1 MITRSISVIQSAIQK
16 TEMVSEIIEESK
28 AGTMEATHC
37 RFLVRRL
44 KTKDPVACHFL

>member
-28 AGTMEATHC
+28 AGTMEVTNC
-37 RFLVRRL
+37 RSLVRRL
-44 KTKDPVACHFL
+44 KTKDTFACHFL

>member
-28 AGTMEATHC
+28 AGIMEVTNC
-37 RFLVRRL
+37 RSLVRRL
-44 KTKDPVACHFL
+44 KTKNPVACHFL

>member
-28 AGTMEATHC
+28 AGIMEVTNY
-37 RFLVRRL
+37 RSLIRRL
-44 KTKDPVACHFL
+44 KTKNPVAYHFL